1 MLRVQCFGRI
11 TILKLSNHLSMY
23 HNTEHGTRNAEH
35 GTQNFKLQTL
45 QTSNSMITYSFLQH
59 YWWFLISLLGGILAF
74 LLFVQ
79 GGQSM
84 LFSLSKTDDERRLLV
99 NALGRKWEFTF
110 TTLVTFGGAFFAS
123 FPLFYSTSFGG
134 AYWVWMAILFCF
146 IIQAVSYE
154 FQSKPGNV
162 YGKTTYQAFLFING
176 LLGTFLI
183 GVALATFF
191 TGSDFIVNKGNITH
205 QLAPV
210 ISSWGNEWHGLEALL
225 NVRNLMLGLA
235 VFFLARSLAVLF
247 FINRLNHPVLEARSR
262 KYLWYNA
269 IPFVVFFLIFVIWTL
284 FSEGYAVDAAT
295 GSITLEKYKYFT
307 NLIEMPVILFSFL
320 AGVVAV
326 LAGVIGTWISP
337 SFKSGIWFSGVGT
350 VVTVCSLLLITGY
363 NNTSFYPSINLQSS
377 LTIFNASSSEFTLRA
392 MSLVSLFIPVVLLYI
407 FFAWRAMEKKRIDIE
422 DVDNDEHAY

>member
-1 MLRVQCFGRI
+1 
-11 TILKLSNHLSMY
+11 
-23 HNTEHGTRNAEH
+23 
-35 GTQNFKLQTL
+35 
-45 QTSNSMITYSFLQH
+45 MITYSFLQH

-84 LFSLSKTDDERRLLV
+84 LFSLSKTEDEKRLLV
-99 NALGRKWEFTF
+99 NVLGRKWEFTF

-134 AYWVWMAILFCF
+134 AYWVWMVILFCF

-162 YGKTTYQAFLFING
+162 YGAKTYRSFLFING
-176 LLGTFLI
+176 LLATFLI
-183 GVALATFF
+183 GVAIATFF
-191 TGSDFIVNKGNITH
+191 TGSDFIVNKANITQ

-210 ISSWGNEWHGLEALL
+210 ISSWGNEWHGLDALFS
-225 NVRNLMLGLA
+225 VRNLTLGAA

-284 FSEGYAVDAAT
+284 FSEGFAVDPAT
-295 GSITLEKYKYFT
+295 GVVSMEKYKYFT
-307 NLIEMPVILFSFL
+307 NLIEMPIVLVLFL
-320 AGVVAV
+320 LGVVAV
-326 LAGVIGTWISP
+326 LFGVIGTWISP
-337 SFKSGIWFSGVGT
+337 KFKKGIWFAGVGT
-350 VVTVCSLLLITGY
+350 VVTVCSLLLTAGY
-363 NNTSFYPSINLQSS
+363 NNTAYYPATPNLQSS
-377 LTIFNASSSEFTLRA
+377 LTIFNSSSSLFTLKA
-392 MSLVSLFIPVVLLYI
+392 MSLVSLFIPVVLVYI
-407 FFAWRAMEKKRIDIE
+407 FIAWRAMEKKRIDID
-422 DVDNDEHAY
+422 DVNGDDHAY